1 MPKNPLFKN
10 GLTDGVFHLAKD
22 TIPDYVNDYTMAL
35 EVEESK
41 EWCKCE
47 WIIHPDDVN
56 ISAGMCRKCGLAR
69 ACRYELINGKRVA
82 HRTRKVL
89 LIYR

>member
-1 MPKNPLFKN
+1 
-10 GLTDGVFHLAKD
+10 
-22 TIPDYVNDYTMAL
+22 MAL

-56 ISAGMCRKCGLAR
+56 ISAGMCRKCGLTHDHHVHK
-69 ACRYELINGKRVA
+69 ENDSSGHA
-82 HRTRKVL
+82 HQFT
-89 LIYR
+89 